1 MNQIDLPVLKFERK
15 RTTAKQCPCGKNN
28 SDGKFAPY
36 AGFVDCGFC
45 HSCGTNFLPPINKDE
60 SYLQNKVDAGKQNK
74 KIKPISFISVDIFKA
89 SLSKLADNN
98 FIQFLLK
105 RFGSEITT
113 KQIEKYFIGTSKHW
127 SGATVFWQ
135 IDHKGKIRTGKI
147 MLYNA
152 INGKRI
158 KEPFNHIQ
166 WVHKVIEQ
174 SEFELK
180 QCFFGQHL
188 INDNDKPL
196 AIVESEKTAIIAS
209 IYFPQFVW
217 LAVGSKTNLTFDRM
231 TALNGRKVVLF
242 PDLNCFDDWQKK
254 ANEFSILASITVSDL
269 LEKKAS
275 EQEKKDGL
283 DLADYLLRFDLKEF
297 HKDFSQVIKETES
310 LPIVLIDEVVTENQ
324 NLIKAV
330 IKNNIDKDVDFLLQ
344 VCINKCLFQSQSK
357 EFSNYDYKYFL
368 NELKRTI

>member
-1 MNQIDLPVLKFERK
+1 MENELKFERK

-36 AGFVDCGFC
+36 VGFINCGYC
-45 HSCGTNFLPPINKDE
+45 HSCGKNFLPHINKDE
-60 SYLQNKVDAGKQNK
+60 NYSQNKFYTGQHGK
-74 KIKPISFISVDIFKA
+74 IVKPISFIPVDIFKA
-89 SLSKLADNN
+89 SLNEKAENN

-105 RFGSEITT
+105 RFGTEIAT

-127 SGATVFWQ
+127 NGATVFWQ

-147 MLYNA
+147 MVYDA
-152 INGKRI
+152 TNGKRTNLFTFI
-158 KEPFNHIQ
+158 
-166 WVHKVIEQ
+166 HKNINQ
-174 SEFELK
+174 NDFELK

-188 INDNDKPL
+188 INNNDKPL

-217 LAVGSKTNLTFDRM
+217 LASCGKTYLTFDKM

-242 PDLNCFDDWQKK
+242 PDLKCFDDWQKK
-254 ANEFSILASITVSDL
+254 ANEFSILANITVSDL

-283 DLADYLLRFDLKEF
+283 DLADYLLRFDLNEF
-297 HKDFSQVIKETES
+297 QKETSKPIETKIES
-310 LPIVLIDEVVTENQ
+310 LPISLIAEVATENHK
-324 NLIKAV
+324 LIKAV

-344 VCINKCLFQSQSK
+344 VAINKCLFQSK
-357 EFSNYDYKYFL
+357 EFTSCDYKYFL
-368 NELKRTI
+368 NELKQTI

>member
-1 MNQIDLPVLKFERK
+1 MLTLRLKQSCTKK
-15 RTTAKQCPCGKNN
+15 RVEKANN
-28 SDGKFAPY
+28 
-36 AGFVDCGFC
+36 
-45 HSCGTNFLPPINKDE
+45 T
-60 SYLQNKVDAGKQNK
+60 
-74 KIKPISFISVDIFKA
+74 
-89 SLSKLADNN
+89 
-98 FIQFLLK
+98 FIQFLVE
-105 RFGSEITT
+105 RFGAEITT

-152 INGKRI
+152 IDGKRI
-158 KEPFNHIQ
+158 KKPYSHIQ

-217 LAVGSKTNLTFDRM
+217 LAVGSKTNLSFDRI
-231 TALNGRKVVLF
+231 TALKGRKVVLF
-242 PDLNCFDDWQKK
+242 PDLNCFDEWQKK
-254 ANEFSILASITVSDL
+254 ANEFSILANITVSDL

-283 DLADYLLRFDLKEF
+283 DLADYLLRFDLNEF
-297 HKDFSQVIKETES
+297 QKDTSKPIESKIES
-310 LPIVLIDEVVTENQ
+310 LPISLIAEVVTENHK
-324 NLIKAV
+324 LIKAV
-330 IKNNIDKDVDFLLQ
+330 IKNSIDKDVDFMLQ
-344 VCINKCLFQSQSK
+344 VAINKCLFQSK
-357 EFSNYDYKYFL
+357 EFSSSDYNYFL
-368 NELKRTI
+368 NESNELKEST